1 MILNLD
7 KEKIL
12 FYQKNKDPFL
22 MIDYANEVSPGK
34 YANGYKYLKNDEWFF
49 KVHWPNDPNMPGVL
63 QQEALTQMGALSILT
78 MEGNAG
84 KTMYV
89 LSANNI
95 RYKRKILPGDK
106 LEIKTKIIK
115 LTNGIAMISAQSFVN
130 KEEAC
135 SGEFRLILDSA
146 LKKYNK

>member
-1 MILNLD
+1 MILNLNKND
-7 KEKIL
+7 IL
-12 FYQKNKDPFL
+12 NFQKNVDPFL
-22 MIDYANEVSPGK
+22 MIDHATEVYPGK
-34 YANGYKYLKNDEWFF
+34 YANGYKLLKNDEWFF
-49 KVHWPNDPNMPGVL
+49 KVHWPDDPNMPGVL
-63 QQEALTQMGALSILT
+63 QQEALTQMGALSVLT
-78 MEGNAG
+78 MEGHAG

-106 LEIKTKIIK
+106 LEIETEINK
-115 LTNGIAMISAQSFVN
+115 LTNGIALISAKSFVN

>member
-22 MIDYANEVSPGK
+22 MIDCANEIYPGK
-34 YANGYKYLKNDEWFF
+34 FANGYKLLKEDEWFF

-106 LEIKTKIIK
+106 LEIKTNIIK
-115 LTNGIAMISAQSFVN
+115 LNNGIALISAKSFVN
-130 KEEAC
+130 QDEAC

-146 LKKYNK
+146 LKKYKK

>member
-1 MILNLD
+1 
-7 KEKIL
+7 
-12 FYQKNKDPFL
+12 

-106 LEIKTKIIK
+106 LEIETEITK
-115 LTNGIAMISAQSFVN
+115 LTNGIALISAKSFVN